1 MSEPLL
7 TEGTTNSN
15 LAEESNIKEDPLH
28 SSEFDFDIVEDTLLH
43 LYSRSKLRRFLAYIL
58 AKLYKYPTLIIIFSF
73 LLGFLFFGI
82 PLLLMYIK
90 IFSNLILPIIIMF
103 TITWILL
110 VLNLLVRT
118 IDDTK
123 NKIAISAKW
132 ERKNIVTNTGFIFS
146 FLLLGI
152 SMIIFYIFCEN
163 VLDYNNNNKLK
174 IIYEPEEK
182 DIDDK
187 DKIEINDFFLK
198 FMINCFLLNE
208 NQIKNEETK
217 VTNYIDDYSIL
228 KELIQNL
235 CKCFIPLLILCF
247 NKSIQT
253 IILKVKF
260 TIPKLIF
267 FPSCFGFCILY
278 IVVKYKFKEE
288 EENSLLSF
296 FEIVFITLI
305 FFGYLS
311 WCFSSIWRIFKNP
324 KDKNFSIHRY
334 YLKQLIFIYIFAFI
348 NIIGISFIFI
358 SILMNYINYNNKN
371 ETFNDL
377 KLVLM
382 LLKIGFFFFI
392 ISNSF
397 YYGHGALSLLLRP
410 IALQYAP
417 CKLKENYIK
426 AVRNLSTSTYIFM

>member
-43 LYSRSKLRRFLAYIL
+43 LYSKSKLRRFLAYIL

-163 VLDYNNNNKLK
+163 VFLLSRLRFMFMTTKGKLK
-174 IIYEPEEK
+174 II
-182 DIDDK
+182 
-187 DKIEINDFFLK
+187 L
-198 FMINCFLLNE
+198 
-208 NQIKNEETK
+208 
-217 VTNYIDDYSIL
+217 
-228 KELIQNL
+228 
-235 CKCFIPLLILCF
+235 
-247 NKSIQT
+247 
-253 IILKVKF
+253 
-260 TIPKLIF
+260 
-267 FPSCFGFCILY
+267 
-278 IVVKYKFKEE
+278 
-288 EENSLLSF
+288 
-296 FEIVFITLI
+296 
-305 FFGYLS
+305 
-311 WCFSSIWRIFKNP
+311 
-324 KDKNFSIHRY
+324 
-334 YLKQLIFIYIFAFI
+334 
-348 NIIGISFIFI
+348 NIICKFSAIIFTCLC
-358 SILMNYINYNNKN
+358 SK
-371 ETFNDL
+371 
-377 KLVLM
+377 
-382 LLKIGFFFFI
+382 
-392 ISNSF
+392 
-397 YYGHGALSLLLRP
+397 P
-410 IALQYAP
+410 
-417 CKLKENYIK
+417 
-426 AVRNLSTSTYIFM
+426 